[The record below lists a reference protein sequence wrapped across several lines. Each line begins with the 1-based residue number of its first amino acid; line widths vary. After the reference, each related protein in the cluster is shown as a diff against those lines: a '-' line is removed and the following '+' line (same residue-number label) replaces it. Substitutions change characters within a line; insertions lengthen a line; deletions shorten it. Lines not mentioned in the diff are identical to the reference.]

1 MEKQIELIP
10 LAEIGHGRARITDD
24 SIEIEVGGIS
34 GGMKAWL
41 IGGEAVPI
49 GNIVDGKLKRS
60 VNTQGHIGILITQ
73 SGRQML
79 IGKFSEEKTDEHM
92 QQETEENV
100 QEGNISEYEPEPIPF
115 EVGGFDWKKFTEKS
129 FSGISREL
137 RFILSNKNV
146 YDNYRKHRHFWVGEG
161 EYAGALALRCDEEEN
176 DPLEFLG
183 KAKLR
188 KNGYIIVCIDKKT
201 NRLYLPE

>member
-1 MEKQIELIP
+1 MEKHIEMIP
-10 LAEIGHGRARITDD
+10 LAEIGHGRAKITED
-24 SIEIEVGGIS
+24 SVEIEVGGIS

-49 GNIVDGKLKRS
+49 GNIVDGKLRRHIDTS
-60 VNTQGHIGILITQ
+60 GHNGVLVTQ

-79 IGKFSEEKTDEHM
+79 LGKFAEEKEEEKIEENP
-92 QQETEENV
+92 QETEENTAE
-100 QEGNISEYEPEPIPF
+100 QEVEPIPF
-115 EVGGFDWKKFTEKS
+115 EMAGFDWRKLTQKS

-146 YDNYRKHRHFWVGEG
+146 YDNYRKHGHFWVSDSESR
-161 EYAGALALRCDEEEN
+161 GALALKCDEEET

-183 KAKLR
+183 KIKLR
-188 KNGYIIVCIDKKT
+188 KNGYVIVCVDKKT
-201 NRLYLPE
+201 NKLYIPE